1 MSAQVFLYVDGACK
15 GNPGPGGYAAVLIC
29 NGREKEI
36 VGGES
41 RTTNNR
47 MELMAVIAGLR
58 SLKRPCRVTMVTDS
72 RYVAVILTGG
82 QAKTNFDLV
91 HEARRLAGRHQ
102 VTVQQV
108 AGHSRNASAGSAESM
123 NNRCDRLAQAEALW
137 QKALAA
143 VEVSGVPGR

>member
-1 MSAQVFLYVDGACK
+1 MSAQVFLFVDGACK
-15 GNPGPGGYAAVLIC
+15 GNPGPGGYAAVLVC

-58 SLKRPCRVTMVTDS
+58 ALKRPCEVTVVTDS
-72 RYVAVILTGG
+72 RYVLVILTGG
-82 QAKTNFDLV
+82 QAKANFDLV
-91 HEARRLAGRHQ
+91 LEARRLAGRHT

-108 AGHSRNASAGSAESM
+108 AGHSDHPM
-123 NNRCDRLAQAEALW
+123 NERCDRLAQAEALR
-137 QKALAA
+137 QKGLPA